1 MSESDPADA
10 TANDPADLLPNDRV
24 KQAAIDGDVTQLH
37 RGNRYGE
44 AGDTFEID
52 GVTFELTEVT
62 ERTLGDMTDED
73 AKREGSPSLSAYK
86 ERMVRAH
93 GGSFDWDDDA
103 DVVRHRFERVE

>member
-1 MSESDPADA
+1 MSENDPADE
-10 TANDPADLLPNDRV
+10 TVNDPADLLPNDRV
-24 KQAAIDGDVTQLH
+24 KQSALDGDVTQLH
-37 RGNRYGE
+37 RGNRYGKE
-44 AGDTFEID
+44 GDTFEID

-62 ERTLGDMTDED
+62 ERTLGDMTDAD
-73 AKREGSPSLSAYK
+73 AKREGSPSLEAYR

>member
-1 MSESDPADA
+1 MSE
-10 TANDPADLLPNDRV
+10 NDPADLLPNDRV

-44 AGDTFEID
+44 EGDTFEVE
-52 GVTFELTEVT
+52 GVAFELTEVS
-62 ERTLGDMTDED
+62 ERTLGDMTDAD

-93 GGSFDWDDDA
+93 GGNFEWDDEA